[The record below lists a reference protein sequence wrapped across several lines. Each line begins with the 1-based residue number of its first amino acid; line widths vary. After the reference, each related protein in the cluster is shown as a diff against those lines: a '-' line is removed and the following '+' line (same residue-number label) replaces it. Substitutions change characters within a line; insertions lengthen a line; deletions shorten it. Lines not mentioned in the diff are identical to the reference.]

1 MIIHYWAHLSFYCV
15 SHAHQSTSSTTYR
28 QSNIMRKATQ
38 IDPNKRKGQWILY
51 HLTLRMAVSLL
62 FYSPR
67 VSIQATPA
75 WSEEHCLGRGPKV
88 EEVKLV
94 MIDDLDNLLPI
105 LCRMRYTKV
114 SNLGLTRACH
124 VTCRKRKKGDLAAT
138 SLDSLMGLP
147 QSTSVTTLLQ
157 HNRGTPSRQNQENP
171 SDTICMTFWLSVA
184 WEQSHQTSRFE
195 VRNGN
200 STKNIKKHTC
210 LWHVHDKLPN
220 CLTMTLYK

>member
-88 EEVKLV
+88 EEAKLV

-105 LCRMRYTKV
+105 LSRMRYTKV

-124 VTCRKRKKGDLAAT
+124 VTCRKMKEILQQHLWTVWLDYHNPLVLQPYSNTPGHSIPPKQRESKWHDLHDVLT
-138 SLDSLMGLP
+138 LSGL
-147 QSTSVTTLLQ
+147 
-157 HNRGTPSRQNQENP
+157 R
-171 SDTICMTFWLSVA
+171 TIS
-184 WEQSHQTSRFE
+184 SNFE
-195 VRNGN
+195 VWGAQW
-200 STKNIKKHTC
+200 KQYQKHQKTHMSMTC
-210 LWHVHDKLPN
+210 PWQI
-220 CLTMTLYK
+220 T

>member
-62 FYSPR
+62 LYSPR

-105 LCRMRYTKV
+105 LCRMRCTKV

-124 VTCRKRKKGDLAAT
+124 VTCRKRKKGDLAAP
-138 SLDSLMGLP
+138 SLDSLMGLRQP
-147 QSTSVTTLLQ
+147 TSVTTLLQ
-157 HNRGTPSRQNQENP
+157 QTGALHPAKTKRIQVTRSAWRFDSQWPENNLIKLRGLRCAMETVPKTSKNTHVYDM
-171 SDTICMTFWLSVA
+171 SMTNYLIV
-184 WEQSHQTSRFE
+184 
-195 VRNGN
+195 
-200 STKNIKKHTC
+200 
-210 LWHVHDKLPN
+210 
-220 CLTMTLYK
+220 